1 MDGHRG
7 SGGIGQ
13 RIGEDELSSTNDQT
27 DGATTTKKK
36 SRPPKP
42 QNTLREFISNSLNQ
56 TTRER
61 IFFNRLAFDLKIAA
75 ARVGYHMHL
84 YEPDVDRDGF
94 DIIVEDGE
102 TTRYLQLK
110 AVLASAD
117 KNYWP
122 ISVDLFRPRPEVAE
136 FYGKAP
142 VEGGRGG
149 GVILIEID
157 DENEDGN
164 VTYSYT
170 DFDFIAAI
178 AQGYLVENKL
188 LKNGK
193 ERFEPGYME
202 QAQRALNWFW
212 SAKRSETVDLLRRQF
227 LRLTDANAL
236 LEVIGLRS
244 KGYFDAKFLRDGHGA
259 YEIESGGTVKTPFDL
274 DDRAVSTF
282 YHLRRLTALQQ
293 SAGPVRKGFSR
304 FYIPDVRLPPDIHD

>member
-1 MDGHRG
+1 MTNSKDQLDG
-7 SGGIGQ
+7 SPP
-13 RIGEDELSSTNDQT
+13 S
-27 DGATTTKKK
+27 KKK

-42 QNTLREFISNSLNQ
+42 QTALRGFLSKSLNQ

-110 AVLASAD
+110 AVLSSAD
-117 KNYWP
+117 KNYWQ
-122 ISVDLFRPRPEVAE
+122 ISVDLLRPRPDVAE

-170 DFDFIAAI
+170 DYDFLAAI
-178 AQGYLVENKL
+178 AQGYLVEKKL
-188 LKNGK
+188 LKSGK
-193 ERFEPGYME
+193 ERFEPGYTE
-202 QAQRALNWFW
+202 QAERALNRVW
-212 SAKRSETVDLLRRQF
+212 SAKRSETVDILRRQF

-236 LEVIGLRS
+236 LEVIGLTS
-244 KGYFDAKFLRDGHGA
+244 KGHFDVKFLRGGYGA
-259 YEIESGGTVKTPFDL
+259 YEIEAGGAVKTPFEL
-274 DDRAVSTF
+274 DERAVSTF

-304 FYIPDVRLPPDIHD
+304 FHIPDVKIPPDIHD